1 MVRHWYSNLKQE
13 AYSKWHR
20 RFDGIAMIDVDS
32 VEVCPHCT
40 QPLAFIELAKDVG
53 QKFKAYTLT
62 KKLADKFSVP
72 GFVLFYRLSAKEEI
86 TNFRVK
92 RISPAVRMVKN
103 SIKPDEWLD
112 FLLQLQTDHQPKC
125 LVKEIEPVHDF
136 DKWQGTDP
144 E

>member
-1 MVRHWYSNLKQE
+1 MARHWYSHLKQE

-20 RFDGIAMIDVDS
+20 KFDHIAMIDVDS

-62 KKLADKFSVP
+62 KKLADKFDVP
-72 GFVLFYRLSAKEEI
+72 GFVLFYKLNIKEEI
-86 TNFRVK
+86 KNFRVQ
-92 RISPAVRMVKN
+92 RISPAIRMVKN
-103 SIKPDEWLD
+103 NILPDEWLD
-112 FLLQLQTDHQPKC
+112 FLLQLQADHQPKC
-125 LVKEIEPVHDF
+125 LVKEIEPLHDF

-144 E
+144 D